1 MCFYLWIYYVASTL
15 KQNCRWWIHS
25 SKKTRL
31 DMLTWS
37 TSFSSCLFLAAGLLF
52 LFSLDFLCC
61 CALLEETL
69 CGKLAWVARKTR
81 GRRGYRGAV
90 AFLFGA
96 HLAQI
101 GTKRPVA
108 DSGNRKRNCQYTK
121 LSKNRKAVGL
131 GDIMAGRRLGESL
144 MSPGK
149 SFLYEYCQL
158 SLHISSFYAPTQN
171 NRLNEFLPITTVAE

>member
-1 MCFYLWIYYVASTL
+1 
-15 KQNCRWWIHS
+15 
-25 SKKTRL
+25 
-31 DMLTWS
+31 MLTWS

-81 GRRGYRGAV
+81 GRRGYRGAA

-101 GTKRPVA
+101 GAKRPVA
-108 DSGNRKRNCQYTK
+108 DPGNRKRNCQYTK
-121 LSKNRKAVGL
+121 LFKNRKAVGL

-144 MSPGK
+144 ISPGK

-171 NRLNEFLPITTVAE
+171 VMGYSYITSLYNAQGTRLSCRSNF